1 MDKLLFEQM
10 LLILKSNV
18 EVYVHGTLEAS
29 NSKVK
34 KALKT
39 SLDDTMSMQEDLFN
53 IMTDYNWYQVKNI
66 KCTEI
71 EKTYENLKQ
80 NKWTHLFFYSWVC
93 K

>member
-29 NSKVK
+29 NPKVK

-39 SLDDTMSMQEDLFN
+39 ALDETMNMQENLFN

-66 KCTEI
+66 KCTDI
-71 EKTYENLKQ
+71 EKAYTKLKQ
-80 NKWTHLFFYSWVC
+80 N
-93 K
+93 

>member
-29 NSKVK
+29 NPKIKKV
-34 KALKT
+34 LKS

-66 KCTEI
+66 KCSDI
-71 EKTYENLKQ
+71 EKVYSKLKQ
-80 NKWTHLFFYSWVC
+80 N
-93 K
+93 